1 MVGTASRGLIIVWSA
16 VLSCACASVPS
27 ALPPA
32 ASIAPQEAV
41 GIKQPDQRPAAAP
54 VAEGTPPDCNAA
66 NTYDAN
72 KGWFRSNSEKASP
85 DCRSEYLMRRG
96 KDVDAPLDNRD
107 FYKQRDKAVDQAIDR
122 QYRNLNSG
130 GQ

>member
-1 MVGTASRGLIIVWSA
+1 MVRTTSRSLMMVCTAVF
-16 VLSCACASVPS
+16 SCACASMPA

-32 ASIAPQEAV
+32 ASTAPQEAA
-41 GIKQPDQRPAAAP
+41 GSLQPDQLPAAVP
-54 VAEGTPPDCNAA
+54 VAEGTPPDCNTA

-72 KGWFRSNSEKASP
+72 KGWFRSNSEKATP

-96 KDVDAPLDNRD
+96 KDVDAPLDNMD
-107 FYKQRDKAVDQAIDR
+107 FFKQRDKTVDQAIDR